1 MFRILICDDEGIV
14 RESLRYMID
23 KSFGKDCEVELAK
36 NGCTAIELAETF
48 VPDIILMDIQ
58 MPGIN
63 GIKAMEEIQKE
74 NKNIIFI
81 VLTAYDKFEYS
92 QKSIDIGVMSYL
104 TKPINKD
111 TLTDTLRRA
120 MKTIAVRREKKHKE
134 LKIKEKLETVSPMI
148 EQGYVYSVMLEDGSG
163 DTGEA
168 YRNLLGIE
176 EKYGYAI
183 VIECGDELRKGK
195 LTNAVGAGIKLQKH
209 YMFFS
214 EIVKETIGGVI
225 GALMVNKIVIIV
237 PVVQGKEQYEERV
250 SKIDQIR
257 SMLRKLERQTGL
269 AFKGGIGQIEAWEKM
284 GKSYRAA
291 VEAVRQGIGR
301 VVHIRDMPEKDVYEE
316 SYPAE
321 LEKELFHAVEKG
333 NETEAKRLGN
343 EFFVWM
349 KMTETELTYNV
360 RLKTMEFVLWAE
372 HIAYLNSNWGYRF
385 NAREGYLELLMAFQN
400 YEEIEGWFLKKIG
413 EAARYIDL
421 KKQECSCDVVEKAK
435 QYIKARFRE
444 GVSLEKTA
452 REVGI
457 SPYYLSKLFK
467 ETEGSSYIDYLTALR
482 IDYAK
487 ENLADREKSIK
498 EICAG
503 SGYREPN
510 YFSRIFKKWTGL
522 TPTEYRE
529 SLDRKDMKDEDR

>member
-1 MFRILICDDEGIV
+1 
-14 RESLRYMID
+14 
-23 KSFGKDCEVELAK
+23 
-36 NGCTAIELAETF
+36 
-48 VPDIILMDIQ
+48 
-58 MPGIN
+58 
-63 GIKAMEEIQKE
+63 
-74 NKNIIFI
+74 
-81 VLTAYDKFEYS
+81 
-92 QKSIDIGVMSYL
+92 
-104 TKPINKD
+104 
-111 TLTDTLRRA
+111 
-120 MKTIAVRREKKHKE
+120 
-134 LKIKEKLETVSPMI
+134 
-148 EQGYVYSVMLEDGSG
+148 
-163 DTGEA
+163 
-168 YRNLLGIE
+168 
-176 EKYGYAI
+176 
-183 VIECGDELRKGK
+183 
-195 LTNAVGAGIKLQKH
+195 
-209 YMFFS
+209 
-214 EIVKETIGGVI
+214 
-225 GALMVNKIVIIV
+225 
-237 PVVQGKEQYEERV
+237 
-250 SKIDQIR
+250 
-257 SMLRKLERQTGL
+257 
-269 AFKGGIGQIEAWEKM
+269 
-284 GKSYRAA
+284 
-291 VEAVRQGIGR
+291 
-301 VVHIRDMPEKDVYEE
+301 
-316 SYPAE
+316 
-321 LEKELFHAVEKG
+321 
-333 NETEAKRLGN
+333 
-343 EFFVWM
+343 
-349 KMTETELTYNV
+349 MTETELTYNV

-421 KKQECSCDVVEKAK
+421 KKQECSCDAVEKAK

-444 GVSLEKTA
+444 DVSLEKTA

>member
-1 MFRILICDDEGIV
+1 M
-14 RESLRYMID
+14 
-23 KSFGKDCEVELAK
+23 
-36 NGCTAIELAETF
+36 
-48 VPDIILMDIQ
+48 
-58 MPGIN
+58 
-63 GIKAMEEIQKE
+63 
-74 NKNIIFI
+74 
-81 VLTAYDKFEYS
+81 
-92 QKSIDIGVMSYL
+92 
-104 TKPINKD
+104 
-111 TLTDTLRRA
+111 
-120 MKTIAVRREKKHKE
+120 
-134 LKIKEKLETVSPMI
+134 
-148 EQGYVYSVMLEDGSG
+148 
-163 DTGEA
+163 
-168 YRNLLGIE
+168 LGIE

-421 KKQECSCDVVEKAK
+421 KKQECSCDAVEKAK

-444 GVSLEKTA
+444 DVSLEKTA